1 MFGAW
6 LLHGSEAMMFEIH
19 FDGACEPKNPG
30 GIATC
35 GWVIYHEGGLK
46 RKRIASGHK
55 VVKEGEGATNN
66 YAEWCAL
73 GLALR
78 WLLDNKKDEC
88 AAQSIVI
95 IGDSQL
101 VINQLAGK
109 WECKAENLQPL
120 KARCLEILDSLNFQ
134 ARSARWVPREQNEE
148 ADALSKKA
156 YTERTGQQAPE
167 RRKKKK
173 A

>member
-1 MFGAW
+1 M
-6 LLHGSEAMMFEIH
+6 LEIH

-35 GWVIYHEGGLK
+35 GWVIYQDRKKITEGC
-46 RKRIASGHK
+46 K
-55 VVKEGEGATNN
+55 VVKQGKGATNN

-78 WLLDNKKDEC
+78 WLLDHKEDEC
-88 AAQSIVI
+88 ATQSISI
-95 IGDSQL
+95 IGDSKL

-109 WECKAENLQPL
+109 WECRADNLKPL
-120 KARCLEILDSLNFQ
+120 KARCLEILDKLKFQ

-148 ADALSKKA
+148 ADVLSKRA
-156 YTERTGQQAPE
+156 YTERTGKNAPE
-167 RRKKKK
+167 RKKKPNRPCQ
-173 A
+173 